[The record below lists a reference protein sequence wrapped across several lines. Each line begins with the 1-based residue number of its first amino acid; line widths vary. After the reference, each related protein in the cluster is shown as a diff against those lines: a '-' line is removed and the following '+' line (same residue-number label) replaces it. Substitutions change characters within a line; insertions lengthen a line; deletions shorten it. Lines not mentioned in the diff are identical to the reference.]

1 MKSSV
6 KNINLKSVDDIF
18 STEEIRQDQNREKV
32 IQIPLNELY
41 PFHDHPFKV
50 LDDDKMLDTVVSVK
64 SYGVL
69 IPAIARTREKGGYEI
84 VAGHRRHRASELAE
98 LDTMPVLVRD
108 LDDEEATIIMVDS
121 NLQRENILPSERAFA
136 FKMKPYRNQAKA
148 ERKSTKADVDYI
160 YKKKMRD
167 NPNATTNS
175 VSKWQ
180 QKQAIKKEYL
190 ASKGG
195 ATATQKTA
203 SATTTAVKKGTDK
216 VVQAV
221 GAVLKNPKV
230 WIAMLVIL
238 LVAGVIS
245 AMASSVAMVFQG
257 AISNVVSTS
266 YTSEDEELVAIN
278 DNYTALESSL
288 QIQINNIEND
298 YPDYD
303 EYRYDLDSIAH
314 DPHQLASYLTARYQ
328 YFTASEMQD
337 EIEDIFKKQY
347 TLTLNEEIEIR
358 YRTEIRTGTTTT
370 TDDYG
375 NIEFTTYEYEVEVPY
390 EYYILNIS
398 LVNSGIYGVV
408 NSSLSSSE
416 LEMYSVYLQTNGN
429 KPLLFGGGSSNG
441 NPSTDL
447 SGVEFVN
454 GERAGN
460 QNIVNIA
467 LSQVGNV
474 GGQPYWSWYGFNS
487 RVEWCACYVS
497 WTLNQ
502 AGYSEPK
509 FAACE
514 NQGVP
519 YFTENGR
526 WASRGYADIAAGDI
540 IFFDWNG
547 DGKANHVG
555 IVIGTDGSRVY
566 TVEGNSG
573 DACKVRDYDL
583 NSSVIKGYGLMN

>member
-1 MKSSV
+1 M
-6 KNINLKSVDDIF
+6 
-18 STEEIRQDQNREKV
+18 
-32 IQIPLNELY
+32 
-41 PFHDHPFKV
+41 
-50 LDDDKMLDTVVSVK
+50 
-64 SYGVL
+64 
-69 IPAIARTREKGGYEI
+69 
-84 VAGHRRHRASELAE
+84 
-98 LDTMPVLVRD
+98 
-108 LDDEEATIIMVDS
+108 
-121 NLQRENILPSERAFA
+121 
-136 FKMKPYRNQAKA
+136 
-148 ERKSTKADVDYI
+148 
-160 YKKKMRD
+160 
-167 NPNATTNS
+167 
-175 VSKWQ
+175 
-180 QKQAIKKEYL
+180 
-190 ASKGG
+190 
-195 ATATQKTA
+195 
-203 SATTTAVKKGTDK
+203 
-216 VVQAV
+216 
-221 GAVLKNPKV
+221 KNPKV
-230 WIAMLVIL
+230 WIAILVIL
-238 LVAGVIS
+238 LIAGVIS

-278 DNYTALESSL
+278 DNYTVLESSL

-328 YFTASEMQD
+328 YFTASEMQN

-347 TLTLNEEIEIR
+347 ALTLNEEIEIR

-370 TDDYG
+370 IDDYG
-375 NIEFTTYEYEVEVPY
+375 NIEVTTYEYEVEVPY

-398 LVNSGIYGVV
+398 LVNSGIYGVA

-416 LEMYSVYLQTNGN
+416 LEMYSVYLQTSGN

-526 WASRGYADIAAGDI
+526 WASRGYADIAAGDV